1 MRNRSSFLG
10 ATLTAMS
17 VRPAGAQT
25 TAVLHLGASPFETHG
40 VVYYAQDLGYFK
52 RGGLNVDVQIMSGGA
67 AILAAVA
74 GGSLD
79 AGLGNPI
86 PLANALL
93 RGLHFVYV
101 APGYVFERSGP
112 ALSQLVVTPDSP
124 IRVAK
129 DVEGKTMAVV
139 GLQGLDPLAA
149 DAWLEANG
157 ASPAAV
163 KFVEIGTAAMGE
175 AVVNGRIDVAL
186 MNEPALGDA
195 LRTNKVRSLARPY
208 DALGKTIMVA
218 GVFATEEWA
227 SKHADAIRRLQHALN
242 DAAAWAIANP
252 GQAGAILEK
261 YTKSPS
267 PLAREHHAR
276 TLDPSYIQP
285 ILDAAYRYK
294 LISQPVSA
302 RDLIWKP

>member
-1 MRNRSSFLG
+1 MGNRSFFL
-10 ATLTAMS
+10 AVTSSAF
-17 VRPAGAQT
+17 VARPAAAQSPE
-25 TAVLHLGASPFETHG
+25 VLHLGASPFETHG
-40 VVYYAQDLGYFK
+40 VVFYAQDQGYFK
-52 RGGLNVDVQIMSGGA
+52 RAGLNVDVQIMSGGA

-74 GGSLD
+74 GGALN
-79 AGLGNPI
+79 AGVGNPI
-86 PLANALL
+86 PLANARA
-93 RGLHFVYV
+93 RGLHFVYI
-101 APGYVFERSGP
+101 APGYIFEDRGP
-112 ALSQLVVTPDSP
+112 ALSQLIVAPNST
-124 IRVAK
+124 IRTAK

-163 KFVEIGTAAMGE
+163 KFVEIGTAAMAE
-175 AVVNGRIDVAL
+175 AVANGRVDIAL
-186 MNEPALGDA
+186 INEPALGEA
-195 LRTNKVRSLARPY
+195 LRSNKVRSLARPY

-218 GVFATEEWA
+218 GVFATEDWA
-227 SKHADAIRRLQHALN
+227 SKHADVIRRLQQALN
-242 DAAAWAIANP
+242 DAAAWAVANP
-252 GQAGAILEK
+252 EQAGAVLEK

-267 PLAREHHAR
+267 PRAREHHAR

-294 LISQPVSA
+294 IISEPTSA